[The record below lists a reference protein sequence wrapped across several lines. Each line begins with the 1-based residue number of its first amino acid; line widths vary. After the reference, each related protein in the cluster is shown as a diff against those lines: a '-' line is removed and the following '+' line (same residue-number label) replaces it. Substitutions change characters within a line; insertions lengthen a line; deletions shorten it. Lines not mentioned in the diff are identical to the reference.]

1 MFSQSQFQRAKKRHV
16 KGKVWTGEYFLDMS
30 KVFILCSNPYPSTQ
44 YEGLIFN
51 WHSVQIIFKSPAFKL
66 TRRKSMKK
74 TILYFTTLFLMLS
87 SSGCDRLEVENQ
99 ISAKQ
104 QDIASLQARN
114 LQLTNEVNGYAA
126 QVARLNANQPDGMVV
141 EELRKAL
148 TLKESNLQSR
158 EGQITKK
165 EESLRLAVTKIDQMQ
180 RTFYAETG
188 TKLEAIGEAR
198 QIKREYDKMS
208 ASLDVANDRANNWL
222 IYISVLIIAFVL
234 SVFFVIFTGMKYS
247 RQNKDI
253 DAALYALRVGGID
266 VQDKQ
271 AIASALGRRLDFKDD
286 DNSS

>member
-1 MFSQSQFQRAKKRHV
+1 
-16 KGKVWTGEYFLDMS
+16 
-30 KVFILCSNPYPSTQ
+30 
-44 YEGLIFN
+44 
-51 WHSVQIIFKSPAFKL
+51 
-66 TRRKSMKK
+66 MKK